1 MANLIKSLSNTT
13 PVPSFACLTT
23 PKVSSLKYRPLPLL
37 TTPSLS
43 PKTLFVKNENAEATK
58 KRNQNDDDAMKNSL
72 FFVFRRRTKNDD
84 DDDFDRE
91 GEMKVIFRDDVIA
104 FFSVF

>member
-1 MANLIKSLSNTT
+1 
-13 PVPSFACLTT
+13 
-23 PKVSSLKYRPLPLL
+23 
-37 TTPSLS
+37 
-43 PKTLFVKNENAEATK
+43 
-58 KRNQNDDDAMKNSL
+58 MKNSL

-91 GEMKVIFRDDVIA
+91 GEMKVIFRDDDVIA